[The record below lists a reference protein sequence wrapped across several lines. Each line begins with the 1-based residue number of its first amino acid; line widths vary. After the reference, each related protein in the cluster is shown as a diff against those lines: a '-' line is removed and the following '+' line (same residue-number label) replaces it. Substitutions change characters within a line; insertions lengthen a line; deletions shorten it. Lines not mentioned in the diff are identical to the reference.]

1 MTLHRTSFAADIA
14 ILRQIVDERQVQILV
29 VGLPYTMKGELGPQ
43 ARRTQKLAYRIAQA
57 LDLPLHYV
65 DERLTSHEA
74 EGLIRSQGL
83 NPSEHRDLIDRKAAA
98 LILQQWL
105 DQKLW
110 QSSRGNE

>member
-1 MTLHRTSFAADIA
+1 MAV
-14 ILRQIVDERQVQILV
+14 LRQIVDERQVQILV
-29 VGLPYTMKGELGPQ
+29 VGLPYTMKGELGSQ
-43 ARRTQKLAYRIAQA
+43 ARRTQKLARRIAQA

-74 EGLIRSQGL
+74 EGLMRSEGL
-83 NPSEHRDLIDRKAAA
+83 NLAEHRDLVDRKAAA

-110 QSSRGNE
+110 QSSHGE